1 MHVESSIIESIR
13 TFFLTCPFL
22 HDGRVNVDYL
32 GEEMSYSIDPLP
44 CDPVIQKY
52 VDGGKKKQYQF
63 AVCSKETYDEDARV
77 NIENSGF
84 YQGLQEWLEESSDD
98 GELPE
103 LANEKQHATAVETLN
118 SGYLYDAEANL
129 ATYRIEYRPAM
140 GQSQQNL
147 PVWRS
152 SRHFQSPRTRPPM
165 NASTWTRIPAT
176 AT

>member
-1 MHVESSIIESIR
+1 MHAESSIIESIR

-44 CDPVIQKY
+44 CEPVIQKY

-63 AVCSKETYDEDARV
+63 AVCSKEVYDEDARV

-84 YQGLQEWLEESSDD
+84 YQEFQEWLEESSDN
-98 GELPE
+98 GKLPE

-129 ATYRIEYRPAM
+129 ATYRIECRLIYEQEA
-140 GQSQQNL
+140 
-147 PVWRS
+147 
-152 SRHFQSPRTRPPM
+152 
-165 NASTWTRIPAT
+165 
-176 AT
+176 

>member
-1 MHVESSIIESIR
+1 MHAESSIIESIR

-63 AVCSKETYDEDARV
+63 AVCSKEVYDEDARV

-84 YQGLQEWLEESSDD
+84 EICSFPKKSS
-98 GELPE
+98 
-103 LANEKQHATAVETLN
+103 
-118 SGYLYDAEANL
+118 
-129 ATYRIEYRPAM
+129 
-140 GQSQQNL
+140 
-147 PVWRS
+147 
-152 SRHFQSPRTRPPM
+152 HFGK
-165 NASTWTRIPAT
+165 NWG
-176 AT
+176 

>member
-84 YQGLQEWLEESSDD
+84 YQGL
-98 GELPE
+98 PE

-129 ATYRIEYRPAM
+129 ATYRIECRLIYEQEA
-140 GQSQQNL
+140 
-147 PVWRS
+147 
-152 SRHFQSPRTRPPM
+152 
-165 NASTWTRIPAT
+165 
-176 AT
+176 

>member
-1 MHVESSIIESIR
+1 MHAESSIIESIR

-63 AVCSKETYDEDARV
+63 AVCSKEVYDEDARV

-84 YQGLQEWLEESSDD
+84 YQELQEWLEESSDN

-118 SGYLYDAEANL
+118 SGYLV
-129 ATYRIEYRPAM
+129 RC
-140 GQSQQNL
+140 
-147 PVWRS
+147 RS
-152 SRHFQSPRTRPPM
+152 
-165 NASTWTRIPAT
+165 
-176 AT
+176 